1 MWPGLDSSYDAPW
14 SRDRTGATGIAR
26 SKGVHMRIQL
36 TSVLCLAAGLVLG
49 AGSALA
55 QAYDPDRM
63 SMPPNQ
69 GDQKAREA
77 CTPDVMRLC
86 NDYIP
91 DVPQI
96 VACLKAQRANLSPA
110 CGEIFAAEEPP
121 PPQRPV
127 KTTAKKKPEKKPD
140 TQIAEKTEKKKP
152 QKVGA
157 PLSLSA
163 AANKTT
169 R

>member
-1 MWPGLDSSYDAPW
+1 M
-14 SRDRTGATGIAR
+14 R
-26 SKGVHMRIQL
+26 SHV
-36 TSVLCLAAGLVLG
+36 TSVLCLAAGLVFG

-55 QAYDPDRM
+55 QTYDPDRVA
-63 SMPPNQ
+63 SQ

-86 NDYIP
+86 NDYVP
-91 DVPQI
+91 DIPQI
-96 VACLKAQRANLSPA
+96 VACLKRQRANLSPA
-110 CGEIFAAEEPP
+110 CGEIFAADDPP
-121 PPQRPV
+121 PAPKKTA
-127 KTTAKKKPEKKPD
+127 KTTATKKKPE
-140 TQIAEKTEKKKP
+140 TAVAEEKKKP

-163 AANKTT
+163 TSNKAT

>member
-1 MWPGLDSSYDAPW
+1 M
-14 SRDRTGATGIAR
+14 R
-26 SKGVHMRIQL
+26 SNF
-36 TSVLCLAAGLVLG
+36 TSVLCLAAGLAFG
-49 AGSALA
+49 ASAALA

-63 SMPPNQ
+63 SSPPNQ
-69 GDQKAREA
+69 GDAKAREA

-91 DVPQI
+91 NVPEI

-110 CGEIFAAEEPP
+110 CGEIFAAEDP
-121 PPQRPV
+121 PPQQKPA
-127 KTTAKKKPEKKPD
+127 KTAAKKKPDKKTETTVAEEKKP
-140 TQIAEKTEKKKP
+140 KP
-152 QKVGA
+152 QKVGT

-163 AANKTT
+163 TSNKAT

>member
-1 MWPGLDSSYDAPW
+1 M
-14 SRDRTGATGIAR
+14 R
-26 SKGVHMRIQL
+26 SHF
-36 TSVLCLAAGLVLG
+36 TSVLCLAAGLFVC
-49 AGSALA
+49 AAPAAA

-63 SMPPNQ
+63 SSPPNQ
-69 GDQKAREA
+69 ADAKAREA

-96 VACLKAQRANLSPA
+96 VACLKRQRANLSPA
-110 CGEIFAAEEPP
+110 CGEIFAAEDPP
-121 PPQRPV
+121 PEP
-127 KTTAKKKPEKKPD
+127 KKTAKKKTDKKVEVAD
-140 TQIAEKTEKKKP
+140 KADKKKP

-157 PLSLSA
+157 PLNLSA
-163 AANKTT
+163 TANKTT

>member
-1 MWPGLDSSYDAPW
+1 M
-14 SRDRTGATGIAR
+14 R
-26 SKGVHMRIQL
+26 SHF
-36 TSVLCLAAGLVLG
+36 TSALCLAAGLVFGTG
-49 AGSALA
+49 AALA
-55 QAYDPDRM
+55 QTYDPDRM
-63 SMPPNQ
+63 ASQ

-91 DVPQI
+91 DIPQI
-96 VACLKAQRANLSPA
+96 VACLKRERANLSPA
-110 CGEIFAAEEPP
+110 CGEIFAAEAPP
-121 PPQRPV
+121 PPEPKKTA
-127 KTTAKKKPEKKPD
+127 KTTSSKKKTEKP
-140 TQIAEKTEKKKP
+140 TQVAEKTEKTEKKKP

-163 AANKTT
+163 TANRTT

>member
-1 MWPGLDSSYDAPW
+1 M
-14 SRDRTGATGIAR
+14 R
-26 SKGVHMRIQL
+26 SHF
-36 TSVLCLAAGLVLG
+36 TSVLCLAAGLVFG
-49 AGSALA
+49 AGAALA

-91 DVPQI
+91 NVPEI

-110 CGEIFAAEEPP
+110 CGEIFAADDP
-121 PPQRPV
+121 PPQQKPA
-127 KTTAKKKPEKKPD
+127 KTATKKKPDKKAETTVAEEKKP
-140 TQIAEKTEKKKP
+140 KP
-152 QKVGA
+152 QKVGV

-163 AANKTT
+163 TSNKTT

>member
-1 MWPGLDSSYDAPW
+1 MRSSF
-14 SRDRTGATGIAR
+14 
-26 SKGVHMRIQL
+26 
-36 TSVLCLAAGLVLG
+36 TSVLCLTAGLVFG
-49 AGSALA
+49 AGAALA

-69 GDQKAREA
+69 ADQKAREA

-110 CGEIFAAEEPP
+110 CGEIFAAEDP
-121 PPQRPV
+121 PPQQ
-127 KTTAKKKPEKKPD
+127 KSTKTAKKKTDKKTETAAAEEKKP
-140 TQIAEKTEKKKP
+140 KP
-152 QKVGA
+152 QKVGT

-163 AANKTT
+163 TSNKAT